1 VNIAFVIPG
10 LGPGG
15 AERVATLLCDFWAA
29 EGHAITVITFE
40 SDDTAPFYTLDQRV
54 AVRRLAA
61 SAGEGSPRLLNNLNR
76 ISRLR
81 TLLRELR
88 PDAVVAFTTDANVI
102 TLLATRGLGVPVIIS
117 ERNQPDRPGLA
128 RVHRLARRFTYP
140 FADAV
145 VVQTDDIA
153 SWIRKRFRV
162 PVHVVPNPVRVGTLR
177 SQRKNADRPLLIAL
191 GRLAAQKGFD
201 ILIEAFARVTAKH
214 PDWQLVIYGDGPD
227 RADLERLRDA
237 LSLQGKVSLPGLTR
251 NVDGAFA
258 EASLFALPSRFE
270 GYPNALL
277 EALAAGLPVIATS
290 SPGGAAEILADGK
303 YGMLV
308 PPGDAGALASALDA
322 IMSDTALRE
331 AYASRATDAV
341 AELNVE
347 WVSHRWLELLAGLRR

>member
-15 AERVATLLCDFWAA
+15 AERVATLLCDFWAG
-29 EGHAITVITFE
+29 EGHAVTVITFD
-40 SDDTAPFYTLDQRV
+40 SDDTAPFYTLDRRV

-61 SAGEGSPRLLNNLNR
+61 SAGKGKPRLLNNINR
-76 ISRLR
+76 VSRLR
-81 TLLRELR
+81 AKLQELH

-102 TLLATRGLGVPVIIS
+102 TLLATRGLGLAVIIS

-128 RVHRLARRFTYP
+128 FMHRLARRFTYP

-153 SWIRKRFRV
+153 SWMRKRFRAL
-162 PVHVVPNPVRVGTLR
+162 VHVVPNPVRVALSR
-177 SQRKNADRPLLIAL
+177 SPRRKAERPLLIAV

-201 ILIEAFARVTAKH
+201 ILIEAFARITAKH
-214 PDWQLVIYGDGPD
+214 PDWHLAIYGEGPD
-227 RADLERLRDA
+227 RAELEQLRDA
-237 LSLQGKVSLPGLTR
+237 LSLKENVSLQGLTK
-251 NVDGAFA
+251 NVETVFA

-277 EALAAGLPVIATS
+277 EALAAGLPVIATAA
-290 SPGGAAEILADGK
+290 PGGASEILADGK

-308 PPGDAGALASALDA
+308 RPSDAEALASALDA
-322 IMSDTALRE
+322 MMSDVALRE

-347 WVSHRWLELLAGLRR
+347 EVGRRWLDLLTGLRR